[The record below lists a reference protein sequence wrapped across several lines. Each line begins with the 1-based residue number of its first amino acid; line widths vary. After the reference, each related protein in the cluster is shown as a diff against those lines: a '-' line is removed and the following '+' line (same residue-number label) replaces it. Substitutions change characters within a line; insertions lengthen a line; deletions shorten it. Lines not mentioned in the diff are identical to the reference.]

1 MSDVYTSSDVVSAI
15 MTGDSSRAKE
25 GILSILG
32 QKSMD
37 ELEVRKAEIAQNM
50 FNDSPVEELE
60 ASDDQEEIVQNEPHN
75 DEDVETVEVSPTD
88 NTPDIQIVYPHTGQ
102 PTETLEEPN
111 STTA

>member
-1 MSDVYTSSDVVSAI
+1 MSDVYTSSEVVSAI

-50 FNDSPVEELE
+50 FNDSPVEEIQT
-60 ASDDQEEIVQNEPHN
+60 D
-75 DEDVETVEVSPTD
+75 DEDTQV
-88 NTPDIQIVYPHTGQ
+88 NTSNLVDHNV
-102 PTETLEEPN
+102 LEKKHVN
-111 STTA
+111 TFVI